1 MGIDDSTIQLFNF
14 YRTYAYTLKSIT
26 LLQPLMALVL
36 NVGNYPK
43 ILPKTCKEKENSNL
57 INLDIH

>member
-1 MGIDDSTIQLFNF
+1 MHWKHELSVYSNGSKMGIDDSTIQLFNF

-36 NVGNYPK
+36 NVGN
-43 ILPKTCKEKENSNL
+43 
-57 INLDIH
+57 